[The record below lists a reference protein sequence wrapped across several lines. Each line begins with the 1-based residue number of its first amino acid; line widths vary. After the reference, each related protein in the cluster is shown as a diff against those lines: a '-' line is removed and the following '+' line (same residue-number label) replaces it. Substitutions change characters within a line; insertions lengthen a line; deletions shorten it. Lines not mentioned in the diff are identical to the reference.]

1 MDELLLG
8 VSLGWAAGISPGP
21 LFALVVTTAIQ
32 KGTAAA
38 TRIAI
43 APLITD
49 APVVVLT
56 VAVLSAVPERV
67 VRLLGVVGGVYLVW
81 LGIQEITA
89 SRSKTTVLGEE
100 HRATDL
106 WRGALTNVLNPQMW
120 TFWIAVGAPIVAS
133 ADSTGAAA
141 AFLAGFYAL
150 LVGSKVVLAVAIG
163 ASRERL
169 LDARRIRALG
179 VLGGVGLIAIGLVL
193 AFRG

>member
-1 MDELLLG
+1 MNELLLG

-38 TRIAI
+38 IRVAV

-49 APVVVLT
+49 APVVALT
-56 VAVLSAVPERV
+56 VAVLSAVPDRV
-67 VRLLGVVGGVYLVW
+67 VRGLGIVGGVYLVW
-81 LGIQEITA
+81 LGSQEIRAAFA
-89 SRSKTTVLGEE
+89 SPVGVDDSSGT
-100 HRATDL
+100 TDL

-120 TFWIAVGAPIVAS
+120 TFWIAVGAPIVATAAS
-133 ADSTGAAA
+133 PAAA
-141 AFLAGFYAL
+141 ASFLFGFYTL

-169 LDARRIRALG
+169 LDSGRMRALG

>member
-1 MDELLLG
+1 MNELLLG

-38 TRIAI
+38 ARIAV

-49 APVVVLT
+49 APVVALT
-56 VAVLSAVPERV
+56 VAVLSTVPDRV
-67 VRLLGVVGGVYLVW
+67 VRGLGVAGGVYLVW
-81 LGIQEITA
+81 LGIQEIRA
-89 SRSKTTVLGEE
+89 SSVPAMSASEAGP
-100 HRATDL
+100 ATDL

-120 TFWIAVGAPIVAS
+120 TFWIAVGAPIVATAESS
-133 ADSTGAAA
+133 ASAA
-141 AFLAGFYAL
+141 AFLVGFYTL

-169 LDARRIRALG
+169 LDERRVRMLG
-179 VLGGVGLIAIGLVL
+179 LLGGVGLIAIGLVL